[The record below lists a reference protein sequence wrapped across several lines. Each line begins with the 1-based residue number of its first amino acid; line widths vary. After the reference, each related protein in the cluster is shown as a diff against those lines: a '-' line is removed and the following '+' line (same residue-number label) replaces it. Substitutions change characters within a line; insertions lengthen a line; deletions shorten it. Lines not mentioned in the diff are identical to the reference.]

1 MTLFLTGVISGLGLG
16 GIYAIVAL
24 SYTIIVAASGVF
36 NFAIGSIVMGGGLTA
51 YGLSVVLNWPLLGV
65 IGVILAG
72 GAIVG
77 IATYAGS
84 VAPVTRRFGVKGMT
98 ETTLVTTLGLGLA
111 FNQIMAIAFGID
123 TYPDPGYV
131 SGKALLAGGVPI
143 RPVYIVIVCV
153 SILIAGL
160 FEGFLHRSRM
170 GLILRAS
177 VEDPEGALLAGIS
190 VQKVTLRAFAVGGVL
205 AAIAGFLVV
214 PLTYAS
220 SNIATQVGLWSFVG
234 MGIGGFGSF
243 KGALVGGVIAG
254 LITGIGSV
262 YVDSSLVNLVVYGF
276 LVLVLLI
283 RPAGLFGARGGFG
296 AARLREI

>member
-1 MTLFLTGVISGLGLG
+1 MTLFLVGVVTGLGLG

-51 YGLSVVLNWPLLGV
+51 YGLSVVLHLPLLGV
-65 IGVILAG
+65 VGVVAVG

-77 IATYAGS
+77 IATYVGS
-84 VAPVTRRFGVKGMT
+84 VAPVTRRLGVRGMT

-111 FNQIMAIAFGID
+111 FNQIMTIAFGIN

-131 SGKALLAGGVPI
+131 SQQAFIVAGAPI
-143 RPVYIVIVCV
+143 QPAYILIVCAAV
-153 SILIAGL
+153 LIAVV
-160 FEGFLHRSRM
+160 FEGFLRKTRM
-170 GLILRAS
+170 GLLLRAS

-190 VQKVTLRAFAVGGVL
+190 VRKVTLRAFAAGGLL
-205 AAIAGFLVV
+205 AAIAGLLVV
-214 PLTYAS
+214 PLTDAS

-243 KGALVGGVIAG
+243 SGALVGGLIAG
-254 LITGIGSV
+254 LITGIGQV
-262 YVDSSLVNLVVYGF
+262 YVNPSLVNLIVYVV
-276 LVLVLLI
+276 LVAVLLI
-283 RPAGLFGARGGFG
+283 RPTGLFGARGGFG
-296 AARLREI
+296 TAKLREI